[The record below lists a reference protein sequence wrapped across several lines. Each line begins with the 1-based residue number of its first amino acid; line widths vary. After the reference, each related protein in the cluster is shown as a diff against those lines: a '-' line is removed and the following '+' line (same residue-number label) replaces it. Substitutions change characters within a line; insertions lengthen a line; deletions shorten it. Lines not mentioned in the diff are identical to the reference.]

1 MIVTHCTPLFKIC
14 TFVHITN
21 EFLKYDITSSPHPV
35 LTPTLSLFSL
45 YPQDYAKNITGKAVH
60 GALLFLERGHFTA
73 DHLAHILKIPMS
85 KNHARKHLATK
96 LASLF
101 TEDLSE

>member
-1 MIVTHCTPLFKIC
+1 MCIISAPL
-14 TFVHITN
+14 
-21 EFLKYDITSSPHPV
+21 SP
-35 LTPTLSLFSL
+35 SLFPSL
-45 YPQDYAKNITGKAVH
+45 SFPLPPSQDYAKNITGKAVH

-85 KNHARKHLATK
+85 KSQARKHLATK

>member
-1 MIVTHCTPLFKIC
+1 MYSAHRHRCTHSLHSVYVYHQCP
-14 TFVHITN
+14 
-21 EFLKYDITSSPHPV
+21 S
-35 LTPTLSLFSL
+35 LSLSL
-45 YPQDYAKNITGKAVH
+45 PLSLLSPPSLPPSQDYAKNITGKAVH

-85 KNHARKHLATK
+85 KSQARKHLATK

>member
-1 MIVTHCTPLFKIC
+1 MTC
-14 TFVHITN
+14 TFVHITS
-21 EFLKYDITSSPHPV
+21 EFLNILRHLPPPSI
-35 LTPTLSLFSL
+35 LTHTLPLFPL

-85 KNHARKHLATK
+85 KNYARKHLATK

>member
-1 MIVTHCTPLFKIC
+1 MYIKLYSVYIY
-14 TFVHITN
+14 VM
-21 EFLKYDITSSPHPV
+21 
-35 LTPTLSLFSL
+35 LSLPPFPPPSL
-45 YPQDYAKNITGKAVH
+45 SLPLSQDYAKNITGKAVH

-85 KNHARKHLATK
+85 KSQARKHLATK